1 MGRVPVV
8 GPALA
13 SAAVATARQEL
24 NKVKLFDD
32 KDQPG
37 PVEESRAPVD
47 QSMYE
52 SAVEHHDDPADASQQ
67 QQPRERLTSGE
78 YDVIDR
84 EAFYNDPEG
93 NTLIKLKAIMV
104 VEAFFHVDFH
114 PRTKTHKPN
123 VLKQK

>member
-37 PVEESRAPVD
+37 PEEESRAPVD

-52 SAVEHHDDPADASQQ
+52 SAVEHHDDSSQQ

-93 NTLIKLKAIMV
+93 NTLNKLRR
-104 VEAFFHVDFH
+104 
-114 PRTKTHKPN
+114 PW
-123 VLKQK
+123 